1 MIVAVTRMHSCGAEW
16 LATDARSYATCPQCG
31 ATGLGEGKRRPS
43 PAVIVRGRSETASW
57 SHRGLWG
64 DVRSAES
71 PALAEMR
78 QRLEAGTFARGADR
92 TRAMTLSR
100 SYELARRMGMEPDAR
115 QIDANMARVNAE
127 GFGFMEPKRRR
138 DNLPTGVK
146 REAYSVRNRRGGID
160 RHVRLST

>member
-1 MIVAVTRMHSCGAEW
+1 
-16 LATDARSYATCPQCG
+16 
-31 ATGLGEGKRRPS
+31 
-43 PAVIVRGRSETASW
+43 
-57 SHRGLWG
+57 
-64 DVRSAES
+64 
-71 PALAEMR
+71 
-78 QRLEAGTFARGADR
+78 
-92 TRAMTLSR
+92 
-100 SYELARRMGMEPDAR
+100 MGMEPDAR